1 MEKTDRFT
9 TINSEISIVL
19 PTWLTNRGNLIIQ
32 RVLIPY
38 CDTPEQKDTPKWHST
53 SQKNN
58 HRRLFREKNLKNQV
72 GLDCCEWRHLRANGA
87 SDSSPGT
94 SARTVLPAEQQAKGG
109 TMCNLVKVNIT
120 DHEHD
125 GEDLCFYFL
134 GLHRYL

>member
-53 SQKNN
+53 SQKTVTGGYSAKKLEKSSRCGLLRVATPAGQ
-58 HRRLFREKNLKNQV
+58 RRK
-72 GLDCCEWRHLRANGA
+72 
-87 SDSSPGT
+87 
-94 SARTVLPAEQQAKGG
+94 
-109 TMCNLVKVNIT
+109 
-120 DHEHD
+120 
-125 GEDLCFYFL
+125 
-134 GLHRYL
+134 